1 MTVTIPVPSRGMTVT
16 SIDPDWANH
25 TSDPK
30 IKLTYGRSQRGHL
43 FQMLSGNTTTFRRA
57 GYVCYGV
64 ATISRLLKIIGLFCK
79 RALYKRRY
87 SAKETYDFKEPTN
100 RSQPICKKSSKPL
113 LPQMCHQ
120 PGSAV
125 SSAMRLRKFSI
136 GFALSRWVT
145 RYTPVAIADLLNC
158 FLCLDL
164 SHGLLLRFEF
174 PFLIIVFF
182 TFVFGSNM
190 L

>member
-1 MTVTIPVPSRGMTVT
+1 VEYKHCLCEFDPAPGVTRFYTNFETFPPSGAWKCSPADIPVPSRGMTVTIPVPSRGMTVT

-30 IKLTYGRSQRGHL
+30 IKLTYGRSQRGPL

-100 RSQPICKKSSKPL
+100 RSHPICKKSSKPL

-136 GFALSRWVT
+136 GFALSR
-145 RYTPVAIADLLNC
+145 
-158 FLCLDL
+158 
-164 SHGLLLRFEF
+164 
-174 PFLIIVFF
+174 
-182 TFVFGSNM
+182 
-190 L
+190 